1 MVEWTLTRDQSV
13 VEENLYDIQYVD
25 SANTFGDY
33 LIAKIDDINGTKFDE
48 YPRGTRV
55 DASVTPTDS
64 TTAIDKF
71 SGYVVERREVDQGG
85 ADALEIEAYT
95 FDQFLRNNT
104 VSTDLSGQT
113 IDTALQT
120 IVENDTPV
128 SFDAN
133 KITVGDNQELTRSF
147 RGVKVEEALID
158 LAFKSESEDFGVD
171 ANLDFFFRPEET
183 EHIDRGVDDTNWFNY
198 DIPERG
204 KEAINEVE
212 VWYDGGDESVIVDN
226 GQDKLDLQESLGLNA
241 PGTQRAE
248 ITRERIIDLGDAED
262 EGRKY
267 LQLRNS
273 TLTGEITTFGLYN
286 AEPGDTIN
294 VSISTRGI
302 DTEFRIAEVD
312 YRWADDQTILTIVE
326 KRGDNDDVLLRL
338 TDAVD
343 RVEMREAN
351 RDAPKNRITTT
362 EAIGLI
368 ETSAT
373 ATVRFEQEATT
384 IGSGE
389 TTALLSGES
398 IESEVWRNAG
408 TFQNAGTVIEPGD
421 ETGTRLPSADRFVN
435 EGRNYIRDVWSGNS
449 IDPIDT
455 LVIGTDNAGISR
467 SNSDLKSQI
476 ASVSVSTSLIG
487 DTGVEFTASG
497 FDVVGKEIGL
507 KTASGRLVYRAVFD
521 QERTFSEATI
531 TLTVSDN
538 SISRSVLTTGG
549 QTSIRDVIAD
559 NNPDL
564 PDEYGYGTGDTLPT
578 ESDTDLET
586 PAVFQDLDDV
596 LLEEFALS
604 SDFEEFIEP
613 IPDDVPLGFT
623 GEGEL
628 TQLQTT
634 QFEEAEESPGDG
646 TIESSN
652 LPGDYS
658 SFDAVVFDGVGQAT
672 FFTFTFD
679 YRVPAGEAVAD
690 FYCGFDEFDGTV
702 TIRVNDAEER
712 TITFSG
718 ATSDNSLNSTGVLD
732 SEFQPNE
739 TISLQ
744 FEITDYTSGK
754 FILDTAQIYDRLT
767 RFDNINTERIGTVD
781 TSTSSNILTA
791 PDLYP
796 ELQEF
801 DVPVVNTRRLF
812 QEARIRTEYDNT
824 DNFQFV
830 ELSNDGTNFTRGD
843 NTENLTVSFGS
854 ASREL
859 YARFGLSHYES
870 VTVESP
876 RKDASQKL
884 DSIQLYADVDAT
896 VTEDIGE
903 TLTRAIINGDDVL
916 NETIT
921 EAGLF
926 GNNTLLTRHVI
937 APFTVEDSAT
947 QLLSSEVTRF
957 TGEDS

>member
-1 MVEWTLTRDQSV
+1 MVEWTLTRD
-13 VEENLYDIQYVD
+13 ETEPEDNLYDVQYVD

-33 LIAKIDDINGTKFDE
+33 LIAKIDDINGTKFDQ

-64 TTAIDKF
+64 TTSIDKF

-128 SFDAN
+128 SFNAS

-171 ANLDFFFRPEET
+171 DTLDFFFRPEET

-212 VWYDGGDESVIVDN
+212 VWYDNGEESVIVDD
-226 GQDKLDLQESLGLNA
+226 GGDKLDLQDSLGLA
-241 PGTQRAE
+241 GAGTQRAE
-248 ITRERIIDLGDAED
+248 ITREKITDLGDAED

-267 LQLRNS
+267 LQFRNA
-273 TLTGEITTFGLYN
+273 TLTGEITTFGLYT
-286 AEPGDTIN
+286 AEPGDTID

-312 YRWADDQTILTIVE
+312 YRWADDETILTIVE
-326 KRGDNDDVLLRL
+326 KRGDNDDILLRL
-338 TDAVD
+338 TDAVS

-351 RDAPKNRITTT
+351 RDAPQNRITTT
-362 EAIGLI
+362 SATGVLIPTINADGTIAADDRITNVLRNIIRDAWTGDALPVVDSIVVGDDGSGLSRSNTALRNQT
-368 ETSAT
+368 TSAT
-373 ATVRFEQEATT
+373 ASESLPATT
-384 IGSGE
+384 SVEYSASLTQTG
-389 TTALLSGES
+389 
-398 IESEVWRNAG
+398 IEEVG
-408 TFQNAGTVIEPGD
+408 
-421 ETGTRLPSADRFVN
+421 
-435 EGRNYIRDVWSGNS
+435 
-449 IDPIDT
+449 
-455 LVIGTDNAGISR
+455 LVD
-467 SNSDLKSQI
+467 
-476 ASVSVSTSLIG
+476 
-487 DTGVEFTASG
+487 
-497 FDVVGKEIGL
+497 
-507 KTASGRLVYRAVFD
+507 ASGRLLVRGVFD
-521 QERTFSEATI
+521 TPI
-531 TLTVSDN
+531 DIDG
-538 SISRSVLTTGG
+538 SIIIAIDVNDDSGQRSVLTTGG
-549 QTSIRDVIAD
+549 QTAIRDVIAN

-578 ESDTDLET
+578 EGDTNLAN

-596 LLEEFALS
+596 LLEEYALS
-604 SDFEEFIEP
+604 RDFEEFIEP

-623 GEGEL
+623 QTGEL

-634 QFEEAEESPGDG
+634 QFEEAEENPGDG
-646 TIESSN
+646 TIESTN

-658 SFDAVVFDGVGQAT
+658 SFDAVVFDGAGQST
-672 FFTFTFD
+672 SFGFTFD
-679 YRVPAGEAVAD
+679 YRVPADELQVD
-690 FYCGFDEFDGTV
+690 FYAGFDNFDGTV
-702 TIRVNDAEER
+702 TVRVNDEEYS

-718 ATSDNSLNSTGVLD
+718 ATSDNQLRGGAFIDT
-732 SEFQPNE
+732 EFLAGDR
-739 TISLQ
+739 ISVG
-744 FEITDYTSGK
+744 FEITNYNSGS
-754 FILDTAQIYDRLT
+754 FVLDTVQAYDS
-767 RFDNINTERIGTVD
+767 ERVGTVD
-781 TSTSSNILTA
+781 TSTLDNFLTA

-796 ELQEF
+796 ESQEF
-801 DVPVVNTRRLF
+801 DVPVVNTQRLF
-812 QEARIRTEYDNT
+812 QQARIETEYDNT
-824 DNFQFV
+824 ENFQFI
-830 ELSNDGTNFTRGD
+830 ELSNDGTNFTRAD
-843 NTENLTVSFGS
+843 NTENLTTTFGS

-859 YARFGLSHYES
+859 YARFSLSHYNEFFQ
-870 VTVESP
+870 SP
-876 RKDASQKL
+876 LNNGSQKL

>member
-1 MVEWTLTRDQSV
+1 MVQWTLTRD
-13 VEENLYDIQYVD
+13 ETETEDALYDIEYVD
-25 SANTFGDY
+25 SANPFGDY

-120 IVENDTPV
+120 IVEDDTPV
-128 SFDAN
+128 SFNAS
-133 KITVGDNQELTRSF
+133 KVTVGDNQELTRSF

-171 ANLDFFFRPEET
+171 ANLDFFFKPEET

-212 VWYDGGDESVIVDN
+212 VWYDGGNESVIVDD
-226 GQDKLDLQESLGLNA
+226 GGDKLDLQDSLGLA
-241 PGTQRAE
+241 GAGTQRAE
-248 ITRERIIDLGDAED
+248 ITREKITDLGDAED

-267 LQLRNS
+267 LQFRNA
-273 TLTGEITTFGLYN
+273 TLTGEITTFGLYT
-286 AEPGDTIN
+286 AEPGDTID

-312 YRWADDQTILTIVE
+312 YRWADDETILTIVE
-326 KRGDNDDVLLRL
+326 KRGDNDDILLRL
-338 TDAVD
+338 TDAVS

-351 RDAPKNRITTT
+351 RDAPQNRITTT
-362 EAIGLI
+362 
-368 ETSAT
+368 SAT
-373 ATVRFEQEATT
+373 GVLVPTINADGTT
-384 IGSGE
+384 AADDRITNVLRNIIRDAWTGDALPVVDSIVVGDDGSG
-389 TTALLSGES
+389 L
-398 IESEVWRNAG
+398 
-408 TFQNAGTVIEPGD
+408 
-421 ETGTRLPSADRFVN
+421 
-435 EGRNYIRDVWSGNS
+435 
-449 IDPIDT
+449 
-455 LVIGTDNAGISR
+455 SR
-467 SNSDLKSQI
+467 SNTTLRNQTDSAAVSESLPTNTSVEYA
-476 ASVSVSTSLIG
+476 ASLTQT
-487 DTGVEFTASG
+487 DVEE
-497 FDVVGKEIGL
+497 VGL
-507 KTASGRLVYRAVFD
+507 VDASGRLLVRGVFD
-521 QERTFSEATI
+521 APIDIDGTVTI
-531 TLTVSDN
+531 AIDVGDDSR
-538 SISRSVLTTGG
+538 SRSVLTTGG
-549 QTSIRDVIAD
+549 QTAIRDVIAD

-578 ESDTDLET
+578 EGDADLET

-623 GEGEL
+623 QTGEL

-634 QFEEAEESPGDG
+634 QLEEAEENPGDG
-646 TIESSN
+646 TIESTN

-658 SFDAVVFDGVGQAT
+658 SFEAVVFDGAGQAT
-672 FFTFTFD
+672 SFGFTFD
-679 YRVPAGEAVAD
+679 YRVPSGELQVD
-690 FYCGFDEFDGTV
+690 FYAGFDNFDGTV
-702 TIRVNDAEER
+702 TVRVNDEEYS
-712 TITFSG
+712 TTTFSG
-718 ATSDNSLNSTGVLD
+718 TTSDNQLRGGPFIDT
-732 SEFQPNE
+732 EFLAGDR
-739 TISLQ
+739 ISVD
-744 FEITDYTSGK
+744 FEITNYNGGE
-754 FILDTAQIYDRLT
+754 FVLDTVQAYDSLR
-767 RFDNINTERIGTVD
+767 RFDDINTERNGTVD
-781 TSTSSNILTA
+781 TSTGDNFLTA

-796 ELQEF
+796 ESQEF

-812 QEARIRTEYDNT
+812 QEARIETEYDNT
-824 DNFQFV
+824 DNFQFI

-843 NTENLTVSFGS
+843 NTENLTTTFGS

-859 YARFGLSHYES
+859 YARFSLSHYNEFFQ
-870 VTVESP
+870 SP
-876 RKDASQKL
+876 LNNGSQKL

>member
-1 MVEWTLTRDQSV
+1 MVEWTLTRD
-13 VEENLYDIQYVD
+13 ETETEDNLYDIQYVD

-120 IVENDTPV
+120 IVEDDTPV
-128 SFDAN
+128 SFNAS
-133 KITVGDNQELTRSF
+133 KVTVGDNQELTRSF

-171 ANLDFFFRPEET
+171 ANLDFFFKPEET

-212 VWYDGGDESVIVDN
+212 VWYDGGNESVIVDD
-226 GQDKLDLQESLGLNA
+226 GGDKLDLQDSLGLA
-241 PGTQRAE
+241 GAGTQRAE
-248 ITRERIIDLGDAED
+248 ITREKITDLGDAED

-267 LQLRNS
+267 LQFRNA
-273 TLTGEITTFGLYN
+273 TLTGEITTFGLYT
-286 AEPGDTIN
+286 AEPGDTID

-312 YRWADDQTILTIVE
+312 YRWADDETILTIVE
-326 KRGDNDDVLLRL
+326 KRGDNDDILLRL
-338 TDAVD
+338 TDAVS

-351 RDAPKNRITTT
+351 RDAPQNRITTT
-362 EAIGLI
+362 
-368 ETSAT
+368 SAT
-373 ATVRFEQEATT
+373 GVLLPT
-384 IGSGE
+384 INAGG
-389 TTALLSGES
+389 TTAADDRITNVL
-398 IESEVWRNAG
+398 RN
-408 TFQNAGTVIEPGD
+408 I
-421 ETGTRLPSADRFVN
+421 
-435 EGRNYIRDVWSGNS
+435 IRDAWTGDALPVVDTIVVGNDASG
-449 IDPIDT
+449 
-455 LVIGTDNAGISR
+455 LSR
-467 SNSDLKSQI
+467 SNTTLRNQTTSAAVSQSLPTNTSVEYA
-476 ASVSVSTSLIG
+476 ASLTQT
-487 DTGVEFTASG
+487 DVEE
-497 FDVVGKEIGL
+497 VGL
-507 KTASGRLVYRAVFD
+507 VDASGRLLVRGVFD
-521 QERTFSEATI
+521 APIDIDGTI
-531 TLTVSDN
+531 TIAIDVGDDSR
-538 SISRSVLTTGG
+538 SRSVLTTGG
-549 QTSIRDVIAD
+549 QTAIRDVIAD

-623 GEGEL
+623 QTGEL

-634 QFEEAEESPGDG
+634 QFEEAEENPGDG
-646 TIESSN
+646 TIESTN

-658 SFDAVVFDGVGQAT
+658 SFDAVVFDGAGQAT
-672 FFTFTFD
+672 SFGFTFD
-679 YRVPAGEAVAD
+679 YRVPSGELQVD
-690 FYCGFDEFDGTV
+690 FYAGFDNFDGTV
-702 TIRVNDAEER
+702 TVRVNDEEYN
-712 TITFSG
+712 TITYFG
-718 ATSDNSLNSTGVLD
+718 ATSDNAIRGGPFIDT
-732 SEFQPNE
+732 EFLAGDR
-739 TISLQ
+739 ISVD
-744 FEITDYTSGK
+744 FEITNYNGGE
-754 FILDTAQIYDRLT
+754 FVLDTVQAYDSLN
-767 RFDNINTERIGTVD
+767 RFSNINTERIGTVD
-781 TSTSSNILTA
+781 TSTGSNILTA
-791 PDLYP
+791 PDLFP

-801 DVPVVNTRRLF
+801 DVPVINTRRLF
-812 QEARIRTEYDNT
+812 QEARIETEYDNT

-830 ELSNDGTNFTRGD
+830 ELSNDGTNFTRAD

-859 YARFGLSHYES
+859 FARFGLSHYDEFP
-870 VTVESP
+870 TQSP
-876 RKDASQKL
+876 RNNGSQKL